1 MEVPSAW
8 PRGAGGKWSN
18 GPPKAVPESGK
29 KGGGEKSY
37 CAACGWW
44 ETKSAKKGP
53 YCRGCGA
60 KAGGGSA
67 AGAGQ
72 ASGKQGNGKRSE
84 LEQEKL
90 EKLRELTKGL
100 GWDLDIEAIVVK
112 TPVPLTDQGRLS
124 AYRQAMAKTQKL
136 KAAQAENMQQQKK
149 LEAKLRELEEQGTL
163 LATQVAEAEKAEK
176 DAEEE
181 LPKTKAAS
189 RLDDGEVSDL
199 EEEEDFPMDEEA
211 LSLEAIAA
219 KEEQLKRM
227 QEESLNMQA
236 RAGAQLARLEEVR
249 KAKRQK
255 AERPT
260 PYARGGVA
268 GQMVDNLTP
277 DRAVLDAIKG
287 VPLQQLELAIKQLKE
302 QSTRETAAVQAG
314 ATHG

>member
-1 MEVPSAW
+1 M
-8 PRGAGGKWSN
+8 
-18 GPPKAVPESGK
+18 
-29 KGGGEKSY
+29 
-37 CAACGWW
+37 
-44 ETKSAKKGP
+44 
-53 YCRGCGA
+53 
-60 KAGGGSA
+60 
-67 AGAGQ
+67 
-72 ASGKQGNGKRSE
+72 
-84 LEQEKL
+84 
-90 EKLRELTKGL
+90 
-100 GWDLDIEAIVVK
+100 
-112 TPVPLTDQGRLS
+112 
-124 AYRQAMAKTQKL
+124 
-136 KAAQAENMQQQKK
+136 
-149 LEAKLRELEEQGTL
+149 
-163 LATQVAEAEKAEK
+163 
-176 DAEEE
+176 
-181 LPKTKAAS
+181 
-189 RLDDGEVSDL
+189 

-211 LSLEAIAA
+211 LSLEAIAT

-287 VPLQQLELAIKQLKE
+287 VPLQQLELAIKELKE